1 MGNCKTKAER
11 KRLIMV
17 NKARA
22 FCNVLEQMDRNS
34 LFIEKPDAVNKPYI
48 NEYREKLNNQEEKLI
63 CRILT
68 VDEFENQWFSQHMVE
83 VSNMKYTIK
92 NVCPWIGPN
101 QLLIVYKEEINSR
114 GSMVTNPFVKEN
126 KEKDLLITELAFDDF
141 QFTQKLKEIV
151 S

>member
-17 NKARA
+17 NKAKA
-22 FCNVLEQMDRNS
+22 FVSMLEQADQES

-48 NEYREKLNNQEEKLI
+48 YEYREKLNNQEEKLL

-68 VDEFENQWFSQHMVE
+68 VEEFENKWFQQYIVE
-83 VSNMKYTIK
+83 NTNYKHNIK
-92 NVCPWIGPN
+92 NVCPWIGTDT
-101 QLLIVYKEEINSR
+101 LIVVFKEELNSR
-114 GSMVTNPFVKEN
+114 GSMVTNTFVKES
-126 KEKDLLITELAFDDF
+126 KEKELLITELRFYDP
-141 QFTQKLKEIV
+141 QFKEKLKNIV

>member
-22 FCNVLEQMDRNS
+22 FCNMLEQLDRES
-34 LFIEKPDAVNKPYI
+34 LFIEKPDAINKPFI

-68 VDEFENQWFSQHMVE
+68 VEDFENQWFLQHMIE
-83 VSNMKYTIK
+83 ISNMKCTIK
-92 NVCPWIGPN
+92 NVCPWVGSN
-101 QLLIVYKEEINSR
+101 QILVVYKEEVNSR

-126 KEKDLLITELAFDDF
+126 KEKELLIKEVSFDDPMF
-141 QFTQKLKEIV
+141 IESLKQAV